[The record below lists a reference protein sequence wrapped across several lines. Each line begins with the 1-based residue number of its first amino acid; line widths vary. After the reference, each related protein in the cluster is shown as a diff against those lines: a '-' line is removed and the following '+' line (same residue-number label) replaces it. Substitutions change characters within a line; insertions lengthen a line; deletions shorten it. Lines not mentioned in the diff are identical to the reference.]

1 MGDLEM
7 AGGHAVGV
15 ALFEQRERWARL
27 IARGSSNSE
36 ACRVVGVDR
45 RTGTRW
51 RYGRTILD
59 AAGRSVHYP
68 PVTNSQRPSAPL
80 SARYLSLDERIAIA
94 DLLRVGVTIR
104 AIAAE
109 LGRSPSTIS

>member
-36 ACRVVGVDR
+36 ACRMVGVDR

-51 RYGRTILD
+51 RYGRVILD
-59 AAGRSVHYP
+59 AAGG
-68 PVTNSQRPSAPL
+68 ACAL
-80 SARYLSLDERIAIA
+80 SAGDELAATLGAAFGALSHT
-94 DLLRVGVTIR
+94 G
-104 AIAAE
+104 
-109 LGRSPSTIS
+109 